1 MKYLVIEI
9 QVHADG
15 QVGNI
20 VTAYDDRNTA
30 ESAYHSIL
38 SSAAVS
44 ELACHSALIVTEE
57 AQVIAGARYKHE
69 QPTPEPDGE

>member
-9 QVHADG
+9 QTQADG

-38 SSAAVS
+38 ASAAVS
-44 ELACHSALIVTEE
+44 SLPCHAAMIVTNEANVIMGSRYIHGVEPEVTEE
-57 AQVIAGARYKHE
+57 
-69 QPTPEPDGE
+69 

>member
-9 QVHADG
+9 QTNGDNVS
-15 QVGNI
+15 NI

-38 SSAAVS
+38 ASAAVS
-44 ELACHSALIVTEE
+44 SLPCHAAMIVTEE
-57 AQVIAGARYKHE
+57 AQVIAGARYKHGS
-69 QPTPEPDGE
+69 TPEPNTEE

>member
-9 QVHADG
+9 QTTGEGTVS
-15 QVGNI
+15 NI

-38 SSAAVS
+38 ASAAVS

-57 AQVIAGARYKHE
+57 AQVVAGARYRHE
-69 QPTPEPDGE
+69 QPTPTQNEE

>member
-9 QVHADG
+9 QTHVDG

-30 ESAYHSIL
+30 ESAYHAIL
-38 SSAAVS
+38 ASAAVS
-44 ELACHSALIVTEE
+44 SLPCHSALIVTEE

-69 QPTPEPDGE
+69 QPTPTPNEE

>member
-9 QVHADG
+9 QTQADG
-15 QVGNI
+15 TVSNI
-20 VTAYDDRNTA
+20 VTAYDDKNTA

-38 SSAAVS
+38 ASAAVS
-44 ELACHSALIVTEE
+44 TLACHAALIVTEE
-57 AQVIAGARYKHE
+57 AQVVAGARYRHG